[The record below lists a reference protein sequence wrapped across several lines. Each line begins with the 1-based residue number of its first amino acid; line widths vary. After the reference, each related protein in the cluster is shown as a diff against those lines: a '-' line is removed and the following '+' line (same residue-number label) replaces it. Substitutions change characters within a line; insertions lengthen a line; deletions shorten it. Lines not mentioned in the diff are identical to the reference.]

1 MSSLLTEE
9 EIIDI
14 YNRHVETVYRVCF
27 LYMKNKSDTE
37 DMVQTTFIKL
47 IKSNKKFESSE
58 HEKAWLI
65 RTASNAC
72 KNNVSHWFRKNINID
87 YINEVSEDIK
97 DDATISLILSLP
109 DKYKSVIYM
118 YYYEGYST
126 KEISSILDMK
136 EATVRSNLSRGRLL
150 LKDIIRRDIV

>member
-14 YNRHVETVYRVCF
+14 YNRNVDTIYRVCF

-65 RTASNAC
+65 RTASNNC

-97 DDATISLILSLP
+97 DDTTISLILSLP
-109 DKYKSVIYM
+109 DKYKSIIYM
-118 YYYEGYST
+118 YYYEGFST
-126 KEISSILDMK
+126 KEISNILDMK
-136 EATVRSNLSRGRLL
+136 ESTVRSNLSRGRLL
-150 LKDIIRRDIV
+150 LKDIIRRDII

>member
-1 MSSLLTEE
+1 MSSLLNNE

-14 YNRHVETVYRVCF
+14 YNRHVDTIYRVCF
-27 LYMKNKSDTE
+27 IYMKNKSDTE

-65 RTASNAC
+65 RTATNTC
-72 KNNVSHWFRKNINID
+72 KNNVKHWFRKNINID
-87 YINEVSEDIK
+87 YIDEISENIK
-97 DDATISLILSLP
+97 DDTTISLILSLP

-118 YYYEGYST
+118 YYYEGFST
-126 KEISSILDMK
+126 KEIANILNMK
-136 EATVRSNLSRGRLL
+136 ETTVRSNLSRGRAL
-150 LKDIIRRDIV
+150 LKNVIKEEVV